1 MFFLLAR
8 MPEQMRALSQD
19 KIYSKMGRS
28 NLGGMY
34 LREVLRLG
42 AMVVALPGLL
52 GKNVSVKGG
61 AIVMLQLSQF
71 LNAAW
76 RRDIS
81 NQPAAEPESAA
92 VALQLA
98 SAVLALM

>member
-1 MFFLLAR
+1 M
-8 MPEQMRALSQD
+8 
-19 KIYSKMGRS
+19 
-28 NLGGMY
+28 
-34 LREVLRLG
+34 
-42 AMVVALPGLL
+42 
-52 GKNVSVKGG
+52 KGG